1 MYAKESA
8 HGATRDSVGVVN
20 HQPEK
25 IALVVCCSCIF
36 HPRSSINPG
45 IQRTDFRSA
54 STMNSGESERV
65 INIFRCI
72 FNFIETYLIFTK
84 FSLERRRGFRG
95 TVRRNTC
102 CRTPPH
108 YLVRHEDSRL
118 FDGLLGPLKCEEG
131 SPRISGDD
139 SAPRLCNGNV
149 RQP

>member
-84 FSLERRRGFRG
+84 FSLGRDDEDFGGRFDETLVVELHPIISSDTRIRGCSMG
-95 TVRRNTC
+95 
-102 CRTPPH
+102 
-108 YLVRHEDSRL
+108 SQ
-118 FDGLLGPLKCEEG
+118 GP
-131 SPRISGDD
+131 
-139 SAPRLCNGNV
+139 
-149 RQP
+149 